1 MKTQS
6 NIHSRKRRTPANAKH
21 RQGAML
27 VLVVVMIVAFLVT
40 VAFFVDIAYMN
51 LVKSELRTATDAA
64 AKAASEALART
75 QDRNVAVSRGKA
87 IGLQNNVANRPM
99 QFADGDFLFGR
110 SELSAAN
117 GKFVFSSG
125 GTPFNSVRVSG
136 RRTSSSISGSVGLF
150 FGQMFG
156 VNDFEPSEICTAT
169 HIQRDIVLVVDRS
182 GSMLDD
188 NKFNDLRSAIAV
200 FVNVMND
207 SPVNER
213 IGLASYSD
221 FESEDVQL
229 TEDLS
234 LITSRMDSMPVGG
247 FTNISGGIDAGANIL
262 SRGRSRDFVERTV
275 VVMTDGLQN
284 RGRPAALAARALA
297 ADGATIHA
305 ITFGRDADKGAMS
318 QVAAIGK
325 GRFFHAEDGQQLRAI
340 FLEIALTLKSIITE

>member
-1 MKTQS
+1 MKTRS
-6 NIHSRKRRTPANAKH
+6 FTHSWKRRTPARTKH

-40 VAFFVDIAYMN
+40 VAFSVDIAYMN

-75 QDRNVAVSRGKA
+75 QDRSLAVSRGKA

-99 QFADGDFLFGR
+99 EFADGDFLFGR
-110 SELSAAN
+110 SELSAN

-136 RRTSSSISGSVGLF
+136 KRTASSISGSVGLF
-150 FGQMFG
+150 FGQIFG

-221 FESEDVQL
+221 SESEDVQL

-297 ADGATIHA
+297 ANGATIHA
-305 ITFGRDADKGAMS
+305 ITFGSDADKGAMS